1 MNKKG
6 FILIEVLMGLT
17 LLAIVTI
24 TCLPILNTALNNLML
39 AKEKTKMI
47 FIAESII
54 EEIKSFDYNLTDEG
68 ECLLDIEFV
77 ELINQLNNETLVT
90 IKLPLDVESKK
101 YKYVCTINKESKLED
116 LWKIQVEVSL
126 HEDRGKIKNVNIIS
140 YIPRPI
146 KSTNIK
152 GN

>member
-68 ECLLDIEFV
+68 EYLFDIQFV
-77 ELINQLNNETLVT
+77 ELINKLNNETLVT
-90 IKLPLDVESKK
+90 IKLPLDVESIKFK
-101 YKYVCTINKESKLED
+101 YICIINKESKFED

-126 HEDRGKIKNVNIIS
+126 REDRGRIKNVNIIS
-140 YIPRPI
+140 YIPRPT
-146 KSTNIK
+146 KSTSIK